1 MGAAGK
7 ASVKQK
13 LIGAGFAAFR
23 ASGAHRFA
31 ARWTR
36 GRGVVAMFHHVRP
49 WAGKSFAPNRLLEIT
64 PEFLAISIE
73 TMRSQ
78 GFEIVSMDA
87 ALERLAAPAQD
98 RPFAVLTFDDG
109 YRDNFEFA
117 LPVLR
122 ALHAPFT
129 LYVTTGFADASARL
143 WWVELEE
150 AVRALPRIELAI
162 SGVNHVF
169 LCSSAQ
175 EKLDSFNRLYWH
187 LRTLPEDDM
196 LMAITNL
203 AQKAGVE
210 QHGLTRELCM
220 RWDQIAAL
228 AADPLCTIGAHTLT
242 HPMLGRHRIE
252 FARDEIFRS
261 KAIIEER
268 LARPVRHFAY
278 PVGDPLSA
286 GAREFAL
293 ARDAGFASAVTTQP
307 GMVFDAHREH
317 LTALPRLSVNG
328 NWQDKAYL
336 EVLLSGAPF
345 ALWNRGRKLNI
356 G

>member
-1 MGAAGK
+1 MK
-7 ASVKQK
+7 RR

-23 ASGAHRFA
+23 ASGAHRLA

-36 GRGVVAMFHHVRP
+36 GRGVIAMFHHVRP
-49 WAGKSFAPNRLLEIT
+49 WAGRSFAPNRLLEIT
-64 PEFLAISIE
+64 PEFLATAIE
-73 TMRSQ
+73 TMRAQ
-78 GFEIVSMDA
+78 GFDIVSMDD
-87 ALERLAAPAQD
+87 ALERLGSSATD

-109 YRDNFEFA
+109 YRDNLEHA

-143 WWVELEE
+143 WWLELEE

-169 LCSSAQ
+169 DCSGAQ

-187 LRTLPEDDM
+187 LRTLPEDEM
-196 LMAITNL
+196 LTLIAWL
-203 AQKAGVE
+203 AQKAVVASSD
-210 QHGLTRELCM
+210 LTRDLCM
-220 RWDQIAAL
+220 RWSEIAAM
-228 AADPLCTIGAHTLT
+228 AGDPLCTIGAHTLT

-252 FARDEIFRS
+252 FARDEIRRS

-268 LARPVRHFAY
+268 MARPVRHFAY

-286 GAREFAL
+286 GPREFAL
-293 ARDAGFASAVTTQP
+293 AREAGFASAVTTRP
-307 GMVFDAHREH
+307 GMVFDAHRDH

-328 NWQDKAYL
+328 NWQEQAYL

-345 ALWNRGRKLNI
+345 ALWKRGRKLNI
-356 G
+356 A